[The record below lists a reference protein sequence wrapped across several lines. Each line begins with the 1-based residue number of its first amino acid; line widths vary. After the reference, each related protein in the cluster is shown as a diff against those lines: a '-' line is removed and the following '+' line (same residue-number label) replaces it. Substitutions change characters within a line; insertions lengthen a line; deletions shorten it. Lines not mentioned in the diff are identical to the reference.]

1 MAAVRGRQGV
11 LREVG
16 PVLLC
21 AVPFTA
27 VWGYAL
33 YGNVLGPATYAIPL
47 GIGGL
52 LLGLLGLQDILQLKQ
67 RALLALLAFVAVGLN
82 ITFLTREIGDVG
94 LDAQTG
100 LKIGTWIVLLGVSVL
115 HGHRLL
121 PILADPVI
129 ALFAAF
135 ALAACASAAWSPVPV
150 YTAGCAVGLLAYL
163 GFSVLIA
170 ATVSERMVVAVLI
183 GGLAAFLLLTWFAAL
198 AFPSSAWLPPYEK
211 PVYRLQ
217 GISGHPNILAKQ
229 AAVFILLV
237 IAARQRGHMKRLLS
251 WALLGLGFVTL
262 LATNS
267 RTALLALV
275 FAWILVE
282 LRSRRLLLAGIAAS
296 IVLLGLVVLAGS
308 TGILPS
314 IDVLLGSAS
323 RSGDASEVLTLTGRT
338 ELWGFVWEKILQ
350 RPLQGYGFNA
360 FGPIMSRAWYGNEDA
375 GAEAHNSFLQALFTV
390 GLLGTVPFVSAFIV
404 LLRRWIKQPN
414 ALRDLFTSY
423 ILIAG
428 ATEAE
433 LTSLPVLL
441 TLAAFLAFALD
452 AAARSPTRE
461 YETT

>member
-1 MAAVRGRQGV
+1 M

-27 VWGYAL
+27 AWGYAL
-33 YGNVLGPATYAIPL
+33 YGNVFGSATYVVPL

-52 LLGLLGLQDILQLKQ
+52 LIGLLGLQDILLLKQ
-67 RALLALLAFVAVGLN
+67 RALLALLAFAAVGLN
-82 ITFLTREIGDVG
+82 ITFLTREIGNVG

-100 LKIGTWIVLLGVSVL
+100 LKIGTWAALLGVSVL
-115 HGHRLL
+115 HGRRLL
-121 PILADPVI
+121 PIFADPVI

-150 YTAGCAVGLLAYL
+150 FTAGCAVGLLAYL
-163 GFSVLIA
+163 CFSALIA
-170 ATVSERMVVAVLI
+170 ATVGERMAVAVLI
-183 GGLAAFLLLTWFAAL
+183 WGLAAFLLLTWADAVL
-198 AFPSSAWLPPYEK
+198 APSSAWLPPYEK

-229 AAVFILLV
+229 SAVFILLV
-237 IAARQRGHMKRLLS
+237 IAARRRGHLKRLLS

-267 RTALLALV
+267 RTALLAVV
-275 FAWILVE
+275 FAWTLVE
-282 LRSRRLLLAGIAAS
+282 LRSRRLLLAGIVAS

-323 RSGDASEVLTLTGRT
+323 RSGDASEIFTLTGRT
-338 ELWGFVWEKILQ
+338 ELWGFVWGKILQ
-350 RPLQGYGFNA
+350 QPLQGYGFNA
-360 FGPIMSRAWYGNEDA
+360 FGPIMSHIWYGNEDA

-390 GLLGTVPFVSAFIV
+390 GLLGTAPFVSAFIV

-423 ILIAG
+423 VLIAG

-433 LTSLPVLL
+433 LTALPVLL
-441 TLAAFLAFALD
+441 TLTAFLAFALD
-452 AAARSPTRE
+452 AAARSPTRKL
-461 YETT
+461 ETT

>member
-1 MAAVRGRQGV
+1 MTAVEWRQGV

-16 PVLLC
+16 AVLLC

-27 VWGYAL
+27 AWGCAL
-33 YGNVLGPATYAIPL
+33 YGNMLGPATYAIPL

-52 LLGLLGLQDILQLKQ
+52 LLGLLGLHDVLLLKQ
-67 RALLALLAFVAVGLN
+67 RALLALLAFAAVGLN

-100 LKIGTWIVLLGVSVL
+100 LKIGTWVALLGVSVL
-115 HGHRLL
+115 NGRRLL
-121 PILADPVI
+121 PILADPAI
-129 ALFAAF
+129 ALFTAF
-135 ALAACASAAWSPVPV
+135 TLVACASAAWSPVPV
-150 YTAGCAVGLLAYL
+150 FTAGCAAGLLAYL
-163 GFSVLIA
+163 GFSALIA
-170 ATVSERMVVAVLI
+170 ATVSERMVVTVLI
-183 GGLAAFLLLTWFAAL
+183 WGLAAFLLLTWLAAAL
-198 AFPSSAWLPPYEK
+198 APSSAWLPPYEK

-229 AAVFILLV
+229 SAVFILLV
-237 IAARQRGHMKRLLS
+237 IAARRRGHMGRLPGWL
-251 WALLGLGFVTL
+251 LLGLGIVTL

-267 RTALLALV
+267 RTALLAVVLAWLLV
-275 FAWILVE
+275 D
-282 LRSRRLLLAGIAAS
+282 LRSRRLLLAGIAAGT
-296 IVLLGLVVLAGS
+296 VLLGLVVLAGS
-308 TGILPS
+308 TGILPG

-323 RSGDASEVLTLTGRT
+323 RSGDASEILTLTGRT
-338 ELWGFVWEKILQ
+338 ELWGFVWEKVLQ

-404 LLRRWIKQPN
+404 LLRRWMERPN
-414 ALRDLFTSY
+414 ALRDLFTVY
-423 ILIAG
+423 VLIAG

-433 LTSLPVLL
+433 LTALPVLL

-452 AAARSPTRE
+452 AAARSAPRE
-461 YETT
+461 SEMT